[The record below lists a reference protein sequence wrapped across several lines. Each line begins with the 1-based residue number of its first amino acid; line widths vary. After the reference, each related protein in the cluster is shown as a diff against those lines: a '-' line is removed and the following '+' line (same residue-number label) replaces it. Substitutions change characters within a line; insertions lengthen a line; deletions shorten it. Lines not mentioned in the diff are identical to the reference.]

1 MNNAMGSPSAGLVI
15 SDDVIASI
23 AMSAARDVAGVGKL
37 VQRPANLKGM
47 VGMYEGAQKYIEVS
61 KSDNVYSLK
70 LHMTVCEDSKI
81 PVVAAEVQKTV
92 KNAVQE
98 MTSKVVSKVNVVI
111 AGVEITNNA
120 PNQKN
125 SD

>member
-1 MNNAMGSPSAGLVI
+1 MNSVTSNTPSGLII

-23 AMSAARDVAGVGKL
+23 AMSAIKDVAGVGRL

-47 VGMYEGAQKYIEVS
+47 VGMYEAAQRYIEVN
-61 KSDNVYSLK
+61 KTDNVYTLK
-70 LHMTVCEDSKI
+70 IHITVSEDSKI
-81 PVVAAEVQKTV
+81 PTVAADVQKAV

-111 AGVEITNNA
+111 AGVETTNNA